1 MSNLPLPPTLDDIK
15 AAAKRIAPF
24 AHRTPLLE
32 SRVLNE
38 RVGGRLLLKCENLQR
53 TGSFK
58 FRGAYNRISQLSE
71 EELGRGLIALSS
83 GNHAQG
89 VAAAAGLCGAKATII
104 MPQDAPVIKV
114 SNTKAL
120 GGDVITYDRENEDRE
135 EVAARIV
142 AEMGGVF
149 VHPFEHPHIVAGQG
163 TSALEAVQ
171 EVQKSGDRFDA
182 YLVCCG
188 GGGLTAGSAL
198 VVSEMMPDAD
208 IYVVEPEGFDDTG
221 RSLVSGKREK
231 NTRMS
236 GSICDALLA
245 ETPGEYT
252 FSINSKL
259 LKGGLSVSDE
269 EVRAAVR
276 YAFLTLKLV
285 VEPGG
290 AVALAACLAG
300 KIDCKN
306 KIIGMTL
313 SGGNV
318 DPGQFSEIISET

>member
-1 MSNLPLPPTLDDIK
+1 MSDLPTPPTLDDIK
-15 AAAKRIAPF
+15 AAAQRIAPF

-32 SRVLNE
+32 SRALNE

-71 EELGRGLIALSS
+71 QELSRGIIALSS

-104 MPQDAPVIKV
+104 MPRDAPAIKV
-114 SNTKAL
+114 QNTKAL
-120 GGDVITYDRENEDRE
+120 GADVITYDRDTEDRE
-135 EVAARIV
+135 EVGARVV

-149 VHPFEHPHIVAGQG
+149 VHPFEHSHIVAGQG
-163 TSALEAVQ
+163 TSALEVAQ
-171 EVQKSGDRFDA
+171 ELQNTGDTLDA

-188 GGGLTAGSAL
+188 GGGLTAGSAIAM
-198 VVSEMMPDAD
+198 SAMMPDAD
-208 IYVVEPEGFDDTG
+208 IYAVEPADFDDTG
-221 RSLVSGKREK
+221 RSLVSGQREK
-231 NTRMS
+231 NPKLS

-245 ETPGEYT
+245 EMPGEYT

-259 LKGGLSVSDE
+259 LKGGLSVSEE

-290 AVALAACLAG
+290 VVTLAACLAG

-306 KIIGMTL
+306 KTIGMTL

-318 DPGQFSEIISET
+318 DPGLFSDIISSN